1 MSLFA
6 GKTCLA
12 HFFRGISITNQI
24 DMKRF
29 GLLVI
34 AAVMGSTITLFT
46 TGYFK
51 NQNQGVRIEHI
62 GSPLSQVAFTRN
74 ENGEV
79 VPLDF
84 TAIAEK
90 VTRSVV
96 HIRSTSEGAI
106 TRKRTPESSD
116 PFQFFFGPDSPQRGP
131 SQSSGSGVI
140 INSDGYIV
148 TNNHVVQ
155 GADVVDVTLYDNR
168 SFKAEVIGTDP
179 DTDLA
184 LVKINQKALPYLS
197 FVNSDVAK
205 VGEWVLAVGNP
216 FNLNS
221 TVTAGIISAKGRNI
235 NIINAN
241 ERPESG
247 STAIES
253 FIQTDAA
260 INPGN
265 SGGALV
271 NLSGGLVGI
280 NTAIASPTGAYS
292 GYGFAIPSN
301 IVSKIVEDLLTY
313 GSVQRGW
320 LGIQVGS
327 VTSDLARAE
336 DLTVNEGAF
345 VSGFGD
351 MEEKSAA
358 KQAGILKGDVIVKLD
373 ETPIKSSSA
382 LIEYIGRKRPG
393 DKVSVVVNRKGKEKV
408 IPVTLKNREGSL
420 STVKKEAPDAIA
432 SLGIEL
438 EEADPKLLKA
448 LEIPSGVKVKSLG
461 NGRVAR
467 YTDMR
472 EGYVITS
479 IDNKPVKSVKEVN
492 DIIRSKKSGEL
503 LTFAGVYENFSREYI
518 YAVRM

>member
-1 MSLFA
+1 MM
-6 GKTCLA
+6 
-12 HFFRGISITNQI
+12 

-34 AAVMGSTITLFT
+34 AAVLGSALTLLTTNYFT
-46 TGYFK
+46 K
-51 NQNQGVRIEHI
+51 NNQGVKIEHI
-62 GSPLSQVAFTRN
+62 GTPISQVAYTRN
-74 ENGEV
+74 EDGEV

-84 TAIAEK
+84 TGTAEK
-90 VTRSVV
+90 VTRAVV
-96 HIRSTSEGAI
+96 HIRSTTEGGAS
-106 TRKRTPESSD
+106 RNRAPETMD
-116 PFQFFFGPDSPQRGP
+116 PFEYFFGPNVPRQRGP

-140 INSDGYIV
+140 INADGYIV
-148 TNNHVVQ
+148 TNNHVVA
-155 GADVVDVTLYDNR
+155 GADVVDVTLSDNR

-197 FVNSDVAK
+197 FVNSDESK

-235 NIINAN
+235 NIINSN
-241 ERPESG
+241 ERSEAG
-247 STAIES
+247 NTAIES

-271 NLSGGLVGI
+271 NLSGGLLGI

-292 GYGFAIPSN
+292 GYGFAIPAN

-327 VTSDLARAE
+327 VNSDLVKEE
-336 DLTVNEGAF
+336 DLEVNEGAF

-358 KQAGILKGDVIVKLD
+358 KQAGIAKGDVIVKLD

-382 LIEYIGRKRPG
+382 LIEYIGRKHPG
-393 DKVSVVVNRKGKEKV
+393 DKVIVTVNRKGKEKV
-408 IPVTLKNREGSL
+408 ISVVLKNREGSVG
-420 STVKKEAPDAIA
+420 TVKREERDAVG

-438 EEADPKLLKA
+438 EEADPKLLKR
-448 LEIPSGVKVKSLG
+448 LEIASGVRVKALA
-461 NGRVAR
+461 NGKVAR

-472 EGYVITS
+472 EGYIITS
-479 IDNKPVKSVKEVN
+479 VDNKPVKSVKEVN
-492 DIIRSKKSGEL
+492 DIIKGKKPGEL

-518 YAVRM
+518 YSVRM